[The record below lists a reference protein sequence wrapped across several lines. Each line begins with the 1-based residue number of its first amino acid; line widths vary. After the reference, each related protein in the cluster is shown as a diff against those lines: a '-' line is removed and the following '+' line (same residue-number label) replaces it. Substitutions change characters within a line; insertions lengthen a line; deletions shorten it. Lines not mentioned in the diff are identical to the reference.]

1 MGSILPFV
9 LRRSMAGRGLLAVM
23 ALGVIVAATLLASAP
38 IYSRAMADMG
48 LTFVIRDELSDSPG
62 SSIEFP
68 GIALRTAEGEALRA
82 AVEQRIDERW
92 GWFRGSQARYLKLG
106 RWWIAKPGDPE
117 RGLVG
122 QPQSLT
128 GYEDHVKVVSGR
140 LPKATGPGEPLE
152 VVVSQRG
159 LQASLVRVG
168 DALEMREVFDSCE
181 REMPTQDPPPPPPPC
196 DAWAEVRFSFP
207 AVIVGTIEP
216 TDDRDPFW
224 LGFAPRYFEPTR
236 LPLVDQGVVVPMFA
250 DERSLLNGLGGRVPS
265 YSAATRWHVF
275 ANPETLTR
283 TNFER
288 AKDDLAAFY
297 GEMEPLGGIS
307 ISPLKDTLESFGD
320 SASYQQIP
328 LTILLLEITGIALFY
343 VGLVAAIVVERQAA
357 EIALLRGRGASMVQ
371 VGTIYLFQGL
381 LLGLPAM
388 VLAPFLAAATT
399 ALLGLTPTF
408 RDVSGGSLLPVTI
421 PPLSFAA
428 AAGGAALSLVALLGP
443 ALIVARKSATAV
455 RRAESRPGKS
465 LVQRYYLDVALA
477 GLAVA
482 LLFELR
488 QRGSV
493 FTPSAT
499 GGVSTDPVL
508 LASPALTIAAG
519 GALVLR
525 FYPLLL
531 RIIAKLA
538 GGVAGTA
545 VALGLTQVVR
555 NPGQYTRLTLLVMM
569 AVAVGTFAASYTST
583 TDRSYRERAYYSV
596 GADVRVTATDPFDV
610 SAAEAE
616 RTLGELPGVERA
628 SAVMRTRAQLGT
640 TGASG
645 AEFQLL
651 AVDPA
656 AARDMLWFR
665 DDFADVP
672 FRTLTGAIAGQ
683 PAQIGRSLPGTPL
696 TISAWVKGDQ
706 THATITIWARVRDG
720 NGLYQLVELGNG
732 DTGKQ
737 WKQLTGSVAA
747 RFGSNPVAPFTVVA
761 VLFTEPSNRPNQ
773 PFSPLLVDDV
783 TVDPGNG
790 QAVMVEDFEQGGH
803 WAVFP
808 SRAANQDAFALVT
821 EDPHSGKSTGRY
833 TFRPGSTSEVRGLY
847 ATGQA
852 LPLPAVVSQSLLDVT
867 GLRPGGSA
875 LVMLSGSGQN
885 VLAPIVVAG
894 VFDLFPTTDTASG
907 PVVVMNR
914 DQLAAWA
921 EIASFGGVGLIRPN
935 EAWFTLEPGAG
946 QAAIDGIVATLAE
959 PPFEA
964 RRVLSREAA
973 IRATEK
979 NPLIAAGGS
988 GILLVAFLAVLALV
1002 GAALLT
1008 SLLTSVRRRRVE
1020 FAVQRAMGLSRPQ
1033 VFQMLAL
1040 EYSIVAVAG
1049 VVTGAALGLVVGRQ
1063 MLSFLD
1069 ATEDG
1074 ERVEPS
1080 FILQTE
1086 WAVVAGAVGVVAL
1099 VFLGALVLATRYLA
1113 TTSDAAALRTE

>member
-1 MGSILPFV
+1 M

-38 IYSRAMADMG
+38 IYARTMADLG

-68 GIALRTAEGEALRA
+68 GIALNTPEGRALRA

-92 GWFRGSQARYLKLG
+92 GWFRGSQSRYLKLG
-106 RWWIAKPGDPE
+106 RWRIAKPGDPE

-122 QPQSLT
+122 QPQSMT
-128 GYEDHVKVVSGR
+128 GYEEHVKVISGR
-140 LPKATGPGEPLE
+140 LPRTTAAGEPLE
-152 VVVSQRG
+152 VAVSQRG
-159 LQASLVRVG
+159 LQASQLKIG
-168 DALEMREVFDSCE
+168 DALEMREIFDSCE

-196 DAWAEVRFSFP
+196 NAWAEVRFSFG

-216 TDDRDPFW
+216 ANDRDPFW
-224 LGFAPRYFEPTR
+224 MGYTPRYFEPAR

-250 DERSLLNGLGGRVPS
+250 NEASLLEGLGSRVPA
-265 YSAATRWHVF
+265 YSAATQWHVF
-275 ANPETLTR
+275 ADPSTLTR
-283 TNFER
+283 TNFGR
-288 AKDDLAAFY
+288 AKEDLAAFY
-297 GEMEPLGGIS
+297 GEMEPLGGVS
-307 ISPLKDTLESFGD
+307 ISPLKDTLGGFGE

-357 EIALLRGRGASMVQ
+357 EIALLRGRGASLLQ
-371 VGTIYLFQGL
+371 VGTVYLFQGL
-381 LLGLPAM
+381 LIGLPAM

-399 ALLGLTPTF
+399 ALLGLLPTF
-408 RDVSGGSLLPVTI
+408 RDVSGGDLLPVTI

-428 AAGGAALSLVALLGP
+428 AGGGAALSLVALLAP
-443 ALIVARKSATAV
+443 AMLVARKSATAV
-455 RRAESRPGKS
+455 GRAESRPGKG
-465 LVQRYYLDVALA
+465 LFQRYYLDLALA
-477 GLAVA
+477 GVAVA

-493 FTPSAT
+493 FTPSST
-499 GGVSTDPVL
+499 GGVSTDPIL

-519 GALVLR
+519 GALVIR

-531 RIIAKLA
+531 RVVARLTR
-538 GGVAGTA
+538 GVSGAT

-596 GADVRVTATDPFDV
+596 GAEVRATASDPFDV
-610 SAAEAE
+610 SANEAE
-616 RTLGELPGVERA
+616 QTLSALPGVDRA
-628 SAVMRTRAQLGT
+628 SAVMRTRAQMGT
-640 TGASG
+640 TGAGG

-651 AVDPA
+651 AVDPT

-665 DDFADVP
+665 DDFAEVP
-672 FRTLTGAIAGQ
+672 FRELTGAIAGQ
-683 PAQIGRSLPGTPL
+683 PAQIGRSLPGTPA

-706 THATITIWARVRDG
+706 THASITIWARIRDG
-720 NGLYQLVELGNG
+720 KGLYQLVELGNG

-737 WKQLTGSVAA
+737 WKQLSGAVAA
-747 RFGSNPVAPFTVVA
+747 RFGSEPVAPFTLVA
-761 VLFTEPSNRPNQ
+761 ILFTEPSNRPNQ
-773 PFSPLLVDDV
+773 PFSPMLIDDV

-790 QAVMVEDFEQGGH
+790 QVGAVEEFEQGGH

-808 SRAANQDAFALVT
+808 SRAANQDAFALVP
-821 EDPHSGKSTGRY
+821 DDAHGGKSTGRF

-847 ATGQA
+847 ATGQS

-867 GLRPGGSA
+867 GLRPGGHA
-875 LVMLSGSGQN
+875 LVMMSGSGQN
-885 VLAPIVVAG
+885 ILAPIVVAG
-894 VFDLFPTTDTASG
+894 VFDLFPTTESDAG

-921 EIASFGGVGLIRPN
+921 EIASFGGVGLVRPN
-935 EAWFTLEPGAG
+935 EAWFTLERGAG
-946 QAAIDGIVATLAE
+946 QAAIDTIIATLAE
-959 PPFEA
+959 QPFEA
-964 RRVLSREAA
+964 RRVLSREASVK
-973 IRATEK
+973 ATER

-1040 EYSIVAVAG
+1040 EYSVVAVAG
-1049 VVTGAALGLVVGRQ
+1049 VVTGAVLGLIVGRQ

-1074 ERVEPS
+1074 ARVEPS

-1086 WAVVAGAVGVVAL
+1086 WTVVAGAVGVVGL
-1099 VFLGALVLATRYLA
+1099 IFLGALLAATRYLA
-1113 TTSDAAALRTE
+1113 TTSDAAALHTE